1 MHKKG
6 MAKLLEDNEMLAESE
21 AIVLLVADSRHA
33 KSTKVSYFTSIW
45 PPTNT
50 IYIFLGRK
58 GLR

>member
-1 MHKKG
+1 

-21 AIVLLVADSRHA
+21 AIVLLAADSRHA
-33 KSTKVSYFTSIW
+33 KSTEVSYFTSIW

-58 GLR
+58 GPR